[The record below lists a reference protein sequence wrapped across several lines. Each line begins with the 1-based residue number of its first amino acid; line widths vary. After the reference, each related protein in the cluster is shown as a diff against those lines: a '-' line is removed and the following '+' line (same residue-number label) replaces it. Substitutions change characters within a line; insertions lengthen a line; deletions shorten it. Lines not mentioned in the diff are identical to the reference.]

1 MRSDSDREDSRQ
13 RSEPLAP
20 RAVRAPPLS
29 GTQPAPV
36 HNRYARHLANPPG
49 KPQKRCGEDRLRS
62 PSEPQDFLDQP
73 TEPMP
78 LSPAFATIHA
88 RASAWE
94 AEVAARTATR
104 VAVVTGRQ
112 LKAAVAP
119 AVRAA
124 VKVSGWSN
132 AIPGMLAIRCQTRSR
147 GKSRGAASSLECGLA
162 TDRPGWCSLFLRLA

>member
-1 MRSDSDREDSRQ
+1 
-13 RSEPLAP
+13 
-20 RAVRAPPLS
+20 
-29 GTQPAPV
+29 
-36 HNRYARHLANPPG
+36 
-49 KPQKRCGEDRLRS
+49 
-62 PSEPQDFLDQP
+62 
-73 TEPMP
+73 MP

-124 VKVSGWSN
+124 VKVSGWYACDSMSDQVQ
-132 AIPGMLAIRCQTRSR
+132 GQKQGSGFVSR
-147 GKSRGAASSLECGLA
+147 VRFG
-162 TDRPGWCSLFLRLA
+162 D